1 VAVEWS
7 DKLQEYLIG
16 TIFCSAL
23 YIFECGGGGKV
34 KVLLCLMPKW
44 WICVKFNGPFTD
56 AEHGVD
62 LKLSVERMSYTI
74 DFSERCMI
82 FDERTLEIIGAKEWK
97 CLKKPLEGAII
108 SRREKEIRKVLA
120 SSQHHRL
127 GADSILNRFSNGD
140 LLEKIVRDHGGASGV
155 DDIYSVD
162 EVQKILDKMA
172 QNKLKGV
179 SSASFIGDVVCMRC
193 SLPLF

>member
-1 VAVEWS
+1 
-7 DKLQEYLIG
+7 
-16 TIFCSAL
+16 
-23 YIFECGGGGKV
+23 
-34 KVLLCLMPKW
+34 
-44 WICVKFNGPFTD
+44 
-56 AEHGVD
+56 
-62 LKLSVERMSYTI
+62 
-74 DFSERCMI
+74 
-82 FDERTLEIIGAKEWK
+82 
-97 CLKKPLEGAII
+97 
-108 SRREKEIRKVLA
+108 
-120 SSQHHRL
+120 
-127 GADSILNRFSNGD
+127 LNRFSNGD